1 MNHEYLLEF
10 LEKKDI
16 PTVHKLRHAYLT
28 YYGLDQ
34 QNTYVLKEGVVK
46 TSIILRDGRE
56 FNISYLKAPD
66 IISLLR
72 DEVSQYTSAPFNVR
86 IESETAVFYKI
97 PRVTFWE
104 YVNED
109 KKLQDYINAYYREQL
124 SQAIYRQQLMTMN
137 GKTGAVCAFL
147 YLQIEPFGK
156 KMKDGILIDFQI
168 TNDDIAGFCGISTRN
183 SVNRILRGL
192 RENGIIFIADQKILI
207 KDKEYLEQY
216 FNDIKFIAVD
226 RNIAKTDAVEANN
239 AILVDDFKENLIDW
253 ENHGGIGI
261 HFDENLKKSKFKVIN
276 RLDELINVFSSQE

>member
-1 MNHEYLLEF
+1 MEHEYLLEF

-16 PTVHKLRHAYLT
+16 PIVHKARHAYLT
-28 YYGLDQ
+28 YYGFEQ
-34 QNTYVLKEGVVK
+34 QSTYVLKEGVVK

-56 FNISYLKAPD
+56 FNISYLKAPN
-66 IISLLR
+66 IISLLK

-86 IESETAVFYKI
+86 VESESAVFYKI
-97 PRVTFWE
+97 
-104 YVNED
+104 
-109 KKLQDYINAYYREQL
+109 QDYINAYYREEL

-156 KMKDGILIDFQI
+156 KMKEGILIDFQI

-192 RENGIIFIADQKILI
+192 RENGVISVENQKILI

-216 FNDIKFIAVD
+216 MQ
-226 RNIAKTDAVEANN
+226 
-239 AILVDDFKENLIDW
+239 
-253 ENHGGIGI
+253 G
-261 HFDENLKKSKFKVIN
+261 
-276 RLDELINVFSSQE
+276 